1 MRGAAVGGN
10 HRGVALHVVA
20 IVTAVLC
27 GAGAALA
34 QQPVCVPPPAGMV
47 AWWPGDDNTLD
58 IVGNDTGTWVGTAAY
73 TAGEVAD
80 AFSLN
85 GSSYVQAP
93 STPAVSPTGAI
104 TIDAWVLPQATS
116 SSRIV
121 DKITAG
127 GSDGYL
133 LDVLGGQLRLIID
146 SASVQAGTISAG
158 TRYHVAGTYDGATLT
173 VYVNG
178 ASVGS
183 VGHTG
188 AIPTNSLPVRIGADQ
203 TGANTFTGWIDEVE
217 IYSRALSGSEIQ
229 AIYNAAT
236 AGKCKPQPIPA
247 ASHLALVALALLL
260 AAAASQ
266 LLLRR

>member
-1 MRGAAVGGN
+1 MRGAASRGGD
-10 HRGVALHVVA
+10 RGVTLHVVA
-20 IVTAVLC
+20 VVSALLC
-27 GAGAALA
+27 GVGAAVA
-34 QQPVCVPPPAGMV
+34 QLPTCVPPPAGMV
-47 AWWPGDDNTLD
+47 AWWPGDDTTLD
-58 IVGNDTGTWVGTAAY
+58 IVGEDTGTWVGTAAY

-93 STPAVSPTGAI
+93 STAAVSPTVAI
-104 TIDAWVLPQATS
+104 TIDAWILPQATS

-127 GSDGYL
+127 AGDGYL
-133 LDVLGGQLRLIID
+133 LDVLGSQLRLIIG
-146 SASVQAGTISAG
+146 SAAIQAGTISAG

-173 VYVNG
+173 VYIDG
-178 ASVGS
+178 TSVGS
-183 VGHTG
+183 VSNSG

-203 TGANTFTGWIDEVE
+203 TGANAFTGWIDEVE
-217 IYSRALSGSEIQ
+217 IYNRALSGAEIQ

-236 AGKCKPQPIPA
+236 AGKCKPQAIPV
-247 ASHLALVALALLL
+247 ASHLGLMLLALVL
-260 AAAASQ
+260 AAAALL